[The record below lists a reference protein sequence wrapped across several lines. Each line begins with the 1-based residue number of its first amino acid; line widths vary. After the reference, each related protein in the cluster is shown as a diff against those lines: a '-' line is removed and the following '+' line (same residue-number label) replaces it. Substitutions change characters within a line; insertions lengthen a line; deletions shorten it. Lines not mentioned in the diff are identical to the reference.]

1 MRCTVYKISGVQ
13 HPSKTNWCTPDVS
26 VKVPHTAVKYVCV
39 LNVNSLV
46 NNCSSVGQSKSED
59 ILRTSNISKIL
70 NYNIMLVKLTPRLR
84 KFVLDFFLLNNM
96 FIFGSLAKFKINLF
110 HHQLLCPQSSALGNE
125 RQVKL
130 HLEELPFLREI
141 SFHT

>member
-26 VKVPHTAVKYVCV
+26 VKVPHTAVKYVYV

-59 ILRTSNISKIL
+59 ILRTSKIL
-70 NYNIMLVKLTPRLR
+70 NYNIMLVKLILCLR

-125 RQVKL
+125 TKGK
-130 HLEELPFLREI
+130 
-141 SFHT
+141 